1 MRSLLAVVLVLLSA
15 GAGAQDG
22 VVPAR
27 GTFLVSTSAIDKGP
41 FHRSVVLLLSHGE
54 GGTVGL
60 IVNRRTD
67 AQLSEA
73 LPNLDAAGTWPPV
86 FFGGP
91 VGIEGLV
98 VLFRS
103 EAPPPGAEEVLDG
116 LHYSGERGVLE
127 KLFEEG
133 SPHGELRLFVGHS
146 GWGPG
151 QLADELRNGAWD
163 VQPADMFTLF
173 RTEPDWLWEHLAQGG
188 RTIARGPGPTLPPVR
203 APAAS
208 RPSE

>member
-41 FHRSVVLLLSHGE
+41 FHRSVVLLLKDDDQGSL
-54 GGTVGL
+54 GL

-67 AQLSEA
+67 MPLSKA
-73 LPNLDAAGTWPPV
+73 LPDLDAGEASPPL

-91 VGIEGLV
+91 VALEGLV

-103 EAPPPGAEEVLDG
+103 KAPPSGAEEVLDG
-116 LHYSGERGVLE
+116 LYYSGERRVLE
-127 KLFEEG
+127 VLFARE
-133 SPHGELRLFVGHS
+133 SSHAELRMFVGHS

-151 QLADELRNGAWD
+151 QLADEIRNGAWD
-163 VQPADMFTLF
+163 VQPADIFTLF
-173 RTEPDWLWEHLAQGG
+173 RTEPDWLWEHLAEGG
-188 RTIARGPGPTLPPVR
+188 RTIARGHGPMPPPVR